1 MPIKISVIQNFKEL
15 IICCFQTYNFSSCDI
30 IFVVLYFRGTPLL
43 TYMFY
48 RSVYVLTK
56 TSNKLSIRNHL
67 KPPETIQ
74 ELSETNQETT
84 DITWNKAE
92 NNWYPLKWA
101 ISYKFSSRIWN
112 THSWTFSEQS
122 NLTSNQ
128 MDLFK
133 ILKRQIIGI
142 INIIN
147 VVPMSLLL
155 TLTVISTC
163 SSARSCST
171 ESHALY

>member
-30 IFVVLYFRGTPLL
+30 IFAVLYFRGTPLL
-43 TYMFY
+43 TYVFY

-101 ISYKFSSRIWN
+101 ISCKFCSRIWN

-133 ILKRQIIGI
+133 ILRRQIIGI